1 MDPINDLA
9 TPTMAEATLGASADF
24 AIRHPD
30 TMKRLAVYKLA
41 TAFMLHKYQTNVRF
55 RQDHG
60 SSNLRFVLESPVLVY
75 FTQPIVSAYLP
86 VTRADYVRIHPTRPV
101 FRPYTNTWYSE
112 CSVSAALFDSCLP
125 QEAYQSKMQIYAE
138 AIMRPHLE
146 HTPVSSRPLCLSMA
160 VCAHPVFIERNSPF
174 DILSSPNPS
183 RESVADFVGTF
194 GLNIDPRDGF
204 VTIVLVT
211 ISQIL
216 RSHTQKQIDNKT

>member
-1 MDPINDLA
+1 MDSINDIA
-9 TPTMAEATLGASADF
+9 TPTIAEATLGASADF

-41 TAFMLHKYQTNVRF
+41 TAFMLCQYQTNVKF
-55 RQDHG
+55 GPDNG
-60 SSNLRFVLESPVLVY
+60 SYNLRYVLEAPVLVY
-75 FTQPIVSAYLP
+75 FTQPIVSAYIP
-86 VTRADYVRIHPTRPV
+86 VTRSDYIRIHPTRPT
-101 FRPYTNTWYSE
+101 FRPYTNTWESE
-112 CSVSAALFDSCLP
+112 CSVSAAFFDACLP
-125 QEAYQSKMQIYAE
+125 QEVYQSKMQVYAE
-138 AIMRPHLE
+138 AIMSPHLD

-160 VCAHPVFIERNSPF
+160 VCAHPVFIERNCPL

-183 RESVADFVGTF
+183 RESVASFVGTF

-216 RSHTQKQIDNKT
+216 RSHTQEQIDKKA